1 MTKRTTPKKTR
12 AKKTTV
18 KKSVAKKC
26 FDMYN
31 NAGIDDKSFNNV
43 EPNTLDMI
51 TALKSRA
58 VVDKEYGLA
67 ALLREIE
74 KAYPVNEREQDWV
87 KKAVNN
93 VFHIV
98 GMKDTWKWTKL
109 EDYKYE
115 YKDKAG
121 EKKEIEASI
130 YNVESPETL
139 WENKPD
145 LKETVKKVINTD
157 RKLLAE
163 KFAFELLKTGHFV
176 QCRTSLIKRI
186 KGFFGIDYKSTVF
199 TNEEKLAEVAIKHA
213 DTLLKAIDKTK
224 K

>member
-18 KKSVAKKC
+18 KKT
-26 FDMYN
+26 
-31 NAGIDDKSFNNV
+31 

-51 TALKSRA
+51 TALKQRA
-58 VVDKEYGLA
+58 TQEKEY
-67 ALLREIE
+67 ALSILLDEIG
-74 KAYPVNEREQDWV
+74 KAYRVNEREHNWV
-87 KKAVNN
+87 RKTVLK
-93 VFHIV
+93 VFGWGANIP
-98 GMKDTWKWTKL
+98 KSTWTKID
-109 EDYKYE
+109 DYKYE
-115 YKDKAG
+115 YENKAG

-139 WENKPD
+139 WENKSD

-163 KFAFELLKTGHFV
+163 KFAFELLKTGYFV

-186 KGFFGIDYKSTVF
+186 KGLLGIDYKSTVL
-199 TNEEKLAEVAIKHA
+199 TNEEKLAEVAINHA